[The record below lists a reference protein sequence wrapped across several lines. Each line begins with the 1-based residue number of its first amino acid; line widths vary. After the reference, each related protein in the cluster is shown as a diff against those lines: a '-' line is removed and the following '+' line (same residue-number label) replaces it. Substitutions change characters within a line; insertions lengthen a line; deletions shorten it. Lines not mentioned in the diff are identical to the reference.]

1 MSEPDECVHNV
12 AMTAACGR
20 CPEGLRLVLTMNLIT
35 GYMNR
40 HYFKDRSP
48 QAIIRQRIKQLTAD
62 WLRDQAENGW
72 DGSVE
77 YLLEGFDM
85 GDEMTYNLMMEEARR
100 LADTLALARQETP
113 Q

>member
-20 CPEGLRLVLTMNLIT
+20 CPDGSRLVLTMNLIT

-62 WLRDQAENGW
+62 WLRDQAENGF
-72 DGSVE
+72 DGFE
-77 YLLEGFDM
+77 DTILAGMNM
-85 GDEMTYNLMMEEARR
+85 GDEATYNLMLEEARR
-100 LADTLALARQETP
+100 VADSLATP
-113 Q
+113 LPHPA